1 MTIQL
6 HCDGPDCTVVM
17 ANDAEH
23 LSVAIENEN
32 LEPTMIDDDGEPYG
46 MIALKSI
53 GYVADAHFC
62 GAQCLAAW
70 AMDREMN
77 RAH

>member
-1 MTIQL
+1 M
-6 HCDGPDCTVVM
+6 
-17 ANDAEH
+17 
-23 LSVAIENEN
+23 AIENEN

>member
-23 LSVAIENEN
+23 LSV
-32 LEPTMIDDDGEPYG
+32 EPYG

-53 GYVADAHFC
+53 GAHFC

>member
-6 HCDGPDCTVVM
+6 HCDGPDCTVV
-17 ANDAEH
+17 
-23 LSVAIENEN
+23 ENEN

-53 GYVADAHFC
+53 GYHFC